1 MGTVPH
7 PCVDIH
13 TTPAPQPSLP
23 PWFAEIV
30 LIAGY
35 LRSHGHLDV
44 LSNQV
49 HLVRKRFG
57 HYEVMDFL
65 ALLFGYAISGE
76 RTLQAFFDR
85 LQPFAEPFMALFER
99 GALPHRSTLSRFLAA
114 IDSSCLEALRAVCTD
129 VFCRLGM
136 DTGDA
141 LVVCGTERASG
152 IWSLLS
158 MRLAKPLA
166 SASSPVARDFLQPNG
181 ALTRCVDRAI
191 WGTGAERSCAPARR
205 CYRCIPG
212 NGWAVLAVGAMAT
225 IGANCRRP
233 WQRSLLI

>member
-85 LQPFAEPFMALFER
+85 LQPFAEPFMALFAR

-114 IDSSCLEALRAVCTD
+114 IDSSCLEALRAVCMTSSVVWGWTQETLGGLWD
-129 VFCRLGM
+129 RAGRRYLVFDIDATREAARQRKLPSGTGLPAAQRRL
-136 DTGDA
+136 DA
-141 LVVCGTERASG
+141 L
-152 IWSLLS
+152 
-158 MRLAKPLA
+158 
-166 SASSPVARDFLQPNG
+166 
-181 ALTRCVDRAI
+181 CVDRAT
-191 WGTGAERSCAPARR
+191 WGTGVERSCAPARR

-212 NGWAVLAVGAMAT
+212 SGWAVLAAGAMAT
-225 IGANCRRP
+225 IGANCRR
-233 WQRSLLI
+233 R